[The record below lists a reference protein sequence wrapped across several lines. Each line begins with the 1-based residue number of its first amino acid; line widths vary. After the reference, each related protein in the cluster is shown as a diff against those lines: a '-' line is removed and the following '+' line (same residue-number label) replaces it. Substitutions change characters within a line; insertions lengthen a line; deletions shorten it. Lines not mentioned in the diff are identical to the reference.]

1 MNMKEFLK
9 HAKSFRWW
17 RCPVFRV
24 WIPAGISKE
33 EEIKMLEEAKEYFKE
48 RLEEIEKRL
57 EGLKS

>member
-1 MNMKEFLK
+1 M
-9 HAKSFRWW
+9 
-17 RCPVFRV
+17 
-24 WIPAGISKE
+24 IPADMSRE